1 MRISDWS
8 SDVCS
13 SDLEAMVNYLALLG
27 WGPKDGVEVRP
38 LAEIVEL
45 FRLEDVTSS
54 PAFFDVKKLQAFN
67 SDHVRALPVDQ
78 FVDRARPFLSHGDV
92 AEQAMA
98 PLAELVQD
106 RVRLL
111 TEVEPRIAFLIDD
124 PVVLD
129 EDRQST
135 G

>member
-67 SDHVRALPVDQ
+67 SAHVRALPVDQ
-78 FVDRARPFLSHGDV
+78 FVDRARPFLSHRAVSSDEHRVGKEIV
-92 AEQAMA
+92 SKGRYRWA
-98 PLAELVQD
+98 PYH
-106 RVRLL
+106 
-111 TEVEPRIAFLIDD
+111 
-124 PVVLD
+124 
-129 EDRQST
+129 
-135 G
+135 

>member
-1 MRISDWS
+1 
-8 SDVCS
+8 
-13 SDLEAMVNYLALLG
+13 MVNYLALLG

-38 LAEIVEL
+38 LAEIVER

-78 FVDRARPFLSHGDV
+78 FVDRARPFLSPGDV

-98 PLAELVQD
+98 PLAEPVQE

-111 TEVEPRIAFLIDD
+111 TEVGPMIAFLIDG
-124 PVVLD
+124 PVGIGD
-129 EDRQST
+129 DSWTKARGKGKAAAQEHDAA
-135 G
+135 

>member
-78 FVDRARPFLSHGDV
+78 FVDRARPFLSHGEV
-92 AEQAMA
+92 AEPALA
-98 PLAELVQD
+98 PLAEPVQA
-106 RVRLL
+106 RVTLL
-111 TEVEPRIAFLIDD
+111 TAVAPMREFLTAHPLI
-124 PVVLD
+124 
-129 EDRQST
+129 RS
-135 G
+135 

>member
-1 MRISDWS
+1 
-8 SDVCS
+8 
-13 SDLEAMVNYLALLG
+13 MVNYLALLG

-67 SDHVRALPVDQ
+67 SDHVRALPVDE
-78 FVDRARPFLSHGDV
+78 FVDRARPFLSRGAI

-98 PLAELVQD
+98 PLAEPVPA

-111 TEVEPRIAFLIDD
+111 TAVDPQIEV
-124 PVVLD
+124 
-129 EDRQST
+129 
-135 G
+135 